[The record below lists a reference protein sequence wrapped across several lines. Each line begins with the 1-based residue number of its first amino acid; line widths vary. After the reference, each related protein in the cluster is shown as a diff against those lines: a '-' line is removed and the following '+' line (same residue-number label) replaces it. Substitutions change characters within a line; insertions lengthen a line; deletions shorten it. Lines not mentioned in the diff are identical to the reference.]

1 MRSTAALLGLVVA
14 SSGCGLTSDFSVWTM
29 ELVAPLDEGG
39 QLAFCPL
46 ANSVA
51 GQPGNDRFLPD
62 ANVVVAFTVENDDI
76 YTFSQPGVGFPGQ
89 AGVTSTMFELFGGS
103 MVFDL
108 GPLGTAY
115 DDVGEIPLTIS
126 GTPTTRTLLD
136 GNRKGDDEIE
146 LRYQYVPSC
155 TTFAL
160 TDGGECT
167 CTSTVMTWRFVGSQ

>member
-1 MRSTAALLGLVVA
+1 VRSTAALLGLVVA

-115 DDVGEIPLTIS
+115 DDVGEIPLTIA

-167 CTSTVMTWRFVGSQ
+167 CASTVMTWRFVGSQ

>member
-1 MRSTAALLGLVVA
+1 MRTAALLGLVVA
-14 SSGCGLTSDFSVWTM
+14 SSGCGLTSDFSIWTM

-46 ANSVA
+46 ANSGGA
-51 GQPGNDRFLPD
+51 QPGNDRFLPD
-62 ANVVVAFTVENDDI
+62 ANMVVAFSVEDNDI
-76 YTFSQPGVGFPGQ
+76 YTFSQPGIGVPNQPGF
-89 AGVTSTMFELFGGS
+89 TSTMFELFGGS

-115 DDVGEIPLTIS
+115 DDVGEVPTSVS
-126 GTPTTRTLLD
+126 GVAITRALLD

-160 TDGGECT
+160 TAGGECT
-167 CTSTVMTWRFVGSQ
+167 CASTVMAWRFVGSQ